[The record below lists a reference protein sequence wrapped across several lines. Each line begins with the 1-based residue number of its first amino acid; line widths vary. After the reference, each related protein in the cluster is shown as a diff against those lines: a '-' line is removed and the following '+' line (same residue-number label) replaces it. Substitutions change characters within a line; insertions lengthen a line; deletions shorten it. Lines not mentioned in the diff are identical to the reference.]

1 MWKLPEM
8 DAFVSAS
15 RGTSDFGPP
24 EAPIRAELFSR
35 DRLEQHALS
44 LAHAQQIAVH
54 PPRTRSLTSRAAD
67 NERVLRKCYDATAQ
81 ATLQRRSITPA
92 AEWLLDNFRT
102 VSDQFREVRHGL
114 NTQSFRS
121 LPRLLDSPLRGY
133 PRIYGVLW
141 AFVAHTDSRFDPSLL
156 SCFLLAYQ
164 KVEPLTMAELW
175 AMPLTLRAV
184 MIENLRRLCAHVTQ
198 AQVSRQAADRYAD
211 DLLSRNTSASPTH
224 SDAPKARA
232 RVVAPFEPAF
242 TVQLIQ
248 RLRYQDRS
256 LQWLSDQ
263 LAQQGQSADDVVQAE
278 HASQAAANMTVRNV
292 ITSLRDM
299 RAFAWQPLF
308 EEVSLVDAHLRH
320 NPGYADMDFAT
331 RDAYRHEIEKLAAR
345 SRLSELAVTQALN
358 LKTAAAAAGMGD
370 SVGVEDVPRRMDPGY
385 YLLSAGRR
393 GFEREIAYR
402 APLTR
407 RWQLHGAT
415 HCAVAYIV
423 GVCLFSCLTVA
434 VPLSLSAAAGVSV
447 AGLVLLAI
455 CGLFPASELAV
466 LLIDSSLTRW
476 IPPRHLPRLELADG
490 ISPDLRTFV
499 VVPMMLTNEADI
511 AAQTSQLEVHYL
523 ANPKG
528 DVRFALLSDW
538 RDADTEHIDSD
549 MPLLDAAS
557 ARIAVLNA
565 RYATGFPDTPRFFL
579 FHRRRL
585 WNDTQGKWL
594 AWERKR
600 GKLHEFNRLLRGATD
615 TSFMNIDGRA
625 PSVPPGV
632 RYVITL
638 DSDTRLPIDAVQQ
651 LVGTAAHPLNR
662 PYLDPTSRRV
672 VAGYGILQPRIT
684 PTLPSMSE
692 GTVYSR
698 LFSGTFGID
707 PYAGAVS
714 DVYQDLLGEGSYIGK
729 GLYDVDAFESSL
741 AGRIPENT
749 ILSHD
754 LFEGNFARCGLVT
767 DIELFEDFPS
777 HAQVAATRLH
787 RWIRGDWQLLPWIIG
802 KRGGAIP
809 AAARWK
815 MLDNLRRSLTAP
827 GALATLV
834 CSWVIARAPV
844 EVWSALVLLAI
855 SAPAIFM
862 IAAGL
867 IPSQTGISM
876 PSHWRAVGRDV
887 RRGVERTFVVASMM
901 ANHAWLAADAVA
913 RTLFRLTVSRRRLL
927 EWVTAAQVKLHAG
940 RSLGNFLWSLRGAV
954 TLTALCTA
962 IVEWL
967 RPASL
972 PWAAPFLIA
981 WGLSPFV
988 AQWVSRQPSP
998 ARPSLVP
1005 IGDNLALRVAGRR
1018 IWRFFATFVDEE
1030 NHHLPPDNF
1039 QEDPRPVVAHRS
1051 SPTNFGLYLL
1061 SVLSA
1066 RDFGWIGVTETVE
1079 RLERTL
1085 GTMSMLARHQ
1095 GHFFNWYDTRDLTP
1109 LIPQYVSSVD
1119 SGNLAG
1125 HLLVV
1130 ASACEEIPVQPLF
1143 ARSQLDGV
1151 LDTLALLRDA
1161 IAHESDDRRTLTVN
1175 RDHLYQ
1181 ALNALERV
1189 LLKPAP
1195 SVPIDAFADASESW
1209 RQRWYAIDRLV
1220 STLVDLAQTF
1230 VNERGDAAH
1239 SEVLYWVGAIRD
1251 GVKSHLRDL
1260 APNVSASGESPQ
1272 DNTPSPSPGME
1283 VPAAAIAKRFEA
1295 VAVLARSLFDEMDF
1309 RFLFAPE
1316 RRLFSIGY
1324 RMGDSELDNSYY
1336 DLLASEARLT
1346 SFIAIAKGDVPATHW
1361 FRLGRIMMP
1370 YGKAAVLMSW
1380 SGSMFEY
1387 LMPSLVMDYPH
1398 QSLLDSTCALAV
1410 SSQIAYGKER
1420 NVPWGISESACNI
1433 RDRALTYQYADFG
1446 VPELALK
1453 RGLAR
1458 SLVVAPYATV
1468 LAAMYDVPHAIA
1480 NLKRLDAVG
1489 ARGIFG
1495 YYDAVDYT
1503 PSRLPKNCSAVP
1515 VRTYMAHHQG
1525 MSLVALSNVFFGD
1538 VMRQRFHRQ
1547 AVVRAAEL
1555 LLHEANPREICAVD
1569 LAPDIADTPLGV
1581 DAILPVMRRFYSAGQ
1596 TPPATHILSNGEYS
1610 VMVSA
1615 AGSGYS
1621 LCGKAA
1627 VTRWREDLTC
1637 DPWGSYLF
1645 LRDMANDAVWSAA
1658 FQPVGT
1664 EPDNYDVAFSE
1675 DRASI
1680 VRHEGSLVTT
1690 LEILVSPE
1698 DNAEVRRLSITNA
1711 GQQTREI
1718 EVTSYAEI
1726 VLAPMGSDT
1735 AHPAFSNL
1743 FVQTEYL
1750 PEVQGLLA
1758 MRRPR
1763 GGSDK
1768 PLWAAHVLAS
1778 TTHGGNV
1785 GYETDRARFI
1795 TRGRTIRDP
1804 VAVMDGR
1811 PLSNTVGPVLDPIFS
1826 LRTRVIVAPGAT
1838 EHLVFSTMV
1847 APNRESLLDL
1857 TDKYRDPACFQRIS
1871 TLAWTRGQVNLHY
1884 LGITADDAQLFQF
1897 IANRV
1902 LYVDPAMRA
1911 AVEVLKRNVLSATS
1925 LWRFGISG
1933 DLPIVLVR
1941 VDDPDDRD
1949 IVRQLLRAHEY
1960 WQDKGV
1966 PVDLVILNERKV
1978 SYVQDLQ
1985 VSLQTMVSGTQVT
1998 PAHGAGHGGISV
2010 IRADGL
2016 DASEMTLLLSAA
2028 RVVLAGA
2035 KQGSLEEQVV
2045 RMGRSD
2051 IRKPTSITRIYDTRG
2066 DEYPDTP
2073 LPTPTL
2079 EYFNGLGGFADQGR
2093 EYVTVLGPGQ
2103 RTPAPWVNIIANPG
2117 FGFQVSE
2124 SGGGYTWASNSQEN
2138 QLTPWSN
2145 DPVVDPCG
2153 EAFFL
2158 RDDDTGHLWSP
2169 TASPIRLENTRYVA
2183 AHGFG
2188 YSRFEH
2194 AVHGLKTEL
2203 VQFVSWHDPVK
2214 LSTLTVENRTKRPRK
2229 LSVAAYVEWVLGN
2242 ERARNAPFVVS
2253 EIDPLTGAMFATNP
2267 WNAEFGERVTFI
2279 DWCGDQTGWT
2289 GDRTEFIGRNGDLA
2303 HPAGM
2308 MPDAML
2314 SDTTGAGMDPCG
2326 ALLTQITL
2334 GAGERIELAFI
2345 LGQANDRDAA
2355 RQYIQRYRVTLPSKV
2370 LSTVKSE
2377 WHAVLTQ
2384 LQVETPDRATDLML
2398 NGWLL
2403 YQVVSC
2409 RMWARS
2415 AFYQASGAFGFR
2427 DQLQDCMALCHSRPD
2442 LAREHILKAAA
2453 RQFVEGD
2460 VQHWWHPPSGRG
2472 VRTHISD
2479 DRLWLPYTVA
2489 HYIRVTGDTQILDE
2503 HVPYLEGRTVA
2514 DNEENAYYV
2523 PTVSVQ
2529 TGPLFE
2535 HCQRAID
2542 CSLATGV
2549 HGLPL
2554 MGGGDWND
2562 GLNRVGVEGK
2572 GESIW
2577 LGWFLHATA
2586 MPFADLA
2593 DARAEVEAATR
2604 WRAHAE
2610 RLRAALNNGAWDG
2623 AWYLRAYYDDGTSL
2637 GGAGN
2642 AECRIDS
2649 IAQSWSVISG
2659 AGDPERQR
2667 RAMESVEHYLVRP
2680 GDDLILLLAPPF
2692 DKMERDPGYIKGYLP
2707 GVRENGGQYT
2717 HAATWCM
2724 IAFAQMGDGNRAGD
2738 MLKMLNPINH
2748 ADTRAGVHAYK
2759 VEPYV
2764 MAGDIYTAPPH
2775 VRRGGWTWYTG
2786 AAGWLYRGAIESVL
2800 GLQKRGNALR
2810 LAPCIPGEWCGFRLN
2825 YLYGA
2830 SLYII
2835 SVANAQGQGEG
2846 CVSVSV
2852 DGHIL
2857 EGNDPDIPLVD
2868 DGHTHHVQVSL
2879 VPSSEHVPYRLA

>member
-1 MWKLPEM
+1 MWKPPGM
-8 DAFVSAS
+8 ANFAGNS
-15 RGTSDFGPP
+15 RGASEFGPP
-24 EAPIRAELFSR
+24 ETPIRAELFSR

-44 LAHAQQIAVH
+44 LAQAQQVAAH
-54 PPRTRSLTSRAAD
+54 APRTRSLTSRAAD

-114 NTQSFRS
+114 NAKSFRS
-121 LPRLLDSPLRGY
+121 LPRLLDGPLRGY

-141 AFVAHTDSRFDPSLL
+141 AFVAHTDSRFDPELL

-164 KVEPLTMAELW
+164 QVEPLTMAELW

-198 AQVSRQAADRYAD
+198 AQVNRQAADRYAD
-211 DLLSRNTSASPTH
+211 ELLARKASVSPTTGEW
-224 SDAPKARA
+224 PTGRA
-232 RVVAPFEPAF
+232 GLVEPFEPAF

-263 LAQQGQSADDVVQAE
+263 LAQQGQSADEVVQAE
-278 HASQAAANMTVRNV
+278 HASQAAANMSVRNV

-299 RAFAWQPLF
+299 RAFDWQPLF
-308 EEVSLVDAHLRH
+308 EEVSLVDALLRR
-320 NPGYADMDFAT
+320 NTGYADMDFAT
-331 RDAYRHEIEKLAAR
+331 RDGYRHEIEKLAAR
-345 SRLSELAVTQALN
+345 SGLSELEVTQALN
-358 LKTAAAAAGMGD
+358 LKAAAAATGGGSAVSMGD
-370 SVGVEDVPRRMDPGY
+370 MPRRMDPGY

-393 GFEREIAYR
+393 EFEREIAYR
-402 APLTR
+402 APLTH
-407 RWQLHGAT
+407 RWRLHSAR
-415 HCAVAYIV
+415 HCVAAYIG
-423 GVCLFSCLTVA
+423 GVCL
-434 VPLSLSAAAGVSV
+434 LSALLVGAPVWLSATAGVSV
-447 AGLVLLAI
+447 TGLVLLAI
-455 CGLFPASELAV
+455 CGCFPASELAV
-466 LLIDSSLTRW
+466 LIIDRTLTRL
-476 IPPRHLPRLELADG
+476 IPPRHLPRLDLVDG
-490 ISPDLRTFV
+490 ITPDLRTFV

-511 AAQTSQLEVHYL
+511 AAQVAQLEVHYL
-523 ANPKG
+523 ANPDG

-538 RDADTEHIDSD
+538 RDSDTEHMDSD
-549 MPLLDAAS
+549 IPLLAVAS
-557 ARIAVLNA
+557 ARIATLNN
-565 RYATGFPDTPRFFL
+565 RYPCDTCRADGITETPRFFL

-585 WNDTQGKWL
+585 WNETQRKWL

-615 TSFMNIDGRA
+615 TSFMDIDGCA
-625 PSVPPGV
+625 PQVPPGV

-638 DSDTRLPIDAVQQ
+638 DSDTRLPIDAVRQ

-662 PYLDPTSRRV
+662 PYFDPASRRV

-684 PTLPSMSE
+684 PTLPTMSE
-692 GTVYSR
+692 GTLYSR
-698 LFSGTFGID
+698 LFSGPYGID

-714 DVYQDLLGEGSYIGK
+714 NVYQDLLGEGSYIGK
-729 GLYDVDAFESSL
+729 GLYDVDAFEASL
-741 AGRIPENT
+741 AGRIPENS

-777 HAQVAATRLH
+777 HAQVAAARLH
-787 RWIRGDWQLLPWIIG
+787 RWIRGDWQLLPWILG
-802 KRGGAIP
+802 GRGEAIP
-809 AAARWK
+809 AAGRWK

-834 CSWVIARAPV
+834 GAWAIAQAPIGI
-844 EVWSALVLLAI
+844 WSALVLLAI
-855 SAPAIFM
+855 SAPAILM
-862 IAAGL
+862 VAAGL
-867 IPSQTGISM
+867 APSQTGISM
-876 PSHWRAVGRDV
+876 SSHWRAVRQDMFSA
-887 RRGVERTFVVASMM
+887 VERTFVMISML
-901 ANHAWLAADAVA
+901 ANQAWLSADAVA

-927 EWVTAAQVKLHAG
+927 EWVTAAQAKLNAG
-940 RSLGNFLWSLRGAV
+940 RSVGNFLWSLRGAV
-954 TLTALCTA
+954 TLTALCA
-962 IVEWL
+962 AVVAWL
-967 RPASL
+967 RPDSL
-972 PWAAPFLIA
+972 PWASPFLIL
-981 WGLSPFV
+981 WGISPFV
-988 AQWVSRQPSP
+988 AQWISRRPSP
-998 ARPSLVP
+998 VRPSVMQN
-1005 IGDNLALRVAGRR
+1005 GDRHALRVAGRR
-1018 IWRFFATFVDEE
+1018 IWRFFTTFVDDD

-1066 RDFGWIGVTETVE
+1066 RDFGWIGVTETLE

-1085 GTMSMLARHQ
+1085 GTMSTLARHQ
-1095 GHFFNWYDTRDLTP
+1095 GHFLNWYDTRDLSP
-1109 LIPQYVSSVD
+1109 LVPQYVSSVD

-1125 HLLVV
+1125 HLLVI
-1130 ASACEEIPVQPLF
+1130 ASACEDIPLQPIF
-1143 ARSQLDGV
+1143 DRAQLDGI
-1151 LDTLALLRDA
+1151 LDTVALLREA
-1161 IAHESDDRRTLTVN
+1161 IAHEKDDRRTLTVDRN
-1175 RDHLYQ
+1175 HLYE
-1181 ALNALERV
+1181 ALNALELVV
-1189 LLKPAP
+1189 LKSTP
-1195 SVPIDAFADASESW
+1195 SIQLSPIADAAEGW
-1209 RQRWYAIDRLV
+1209 RRRWHEIDRLV
-1220 STLVDLAQTF
+1220 GTLLDLVQTF

-1239 SEVLYWVGAIRD
+1239 SEVLYWAGAIRD
-1251 GVKSHLRDL
+1251 DVDSHLRDL
-1260 APNVSASGESPQ
+1260 TPTVLPNGEAPRSHTRAPLPGTE
-1272 DNTPSPSPGME
+1272 TPD
-1283 VPAAAIAKRFEA
+1283 AAIAKRFAA
-1295 VAVLARSLFDEMDF
+1295 VAALARKLFDEMDF

-1324 RMGDSELDNSYY
+1324 RPADGTLDNSYY

-1361 FRLGRIMMP
+1361 FRLGRIMAP

-1387 LMPSLVMDYPH
+1387 LMPSLVMDYPYR
-1398 QSLLDSTCALAV
+1398 SLLDSTCALAV
-1410 SSQIAYGKER
+1410 ASQIAYGKAR
-1420 NVPWGISESACNI
+1420 SVPWGISESACNV

-1453 RGLAR
+1453 RGLTR
-1458 SLVVAPYATV
+1458 SLVIAPYATA
-1468 LAAMYDVPHAIA
+1468 LAAMYDVPGAIA

-1503 PSRLPKNCSAVP
+1503 PSRLPNNCAAVP

-1525 MSLVALSNVFFGD
+1525 MSLVALSNVLFDD

-1547 AVVRAAEL
+1547 AVVRAADL

-1581 DAILPVMRRFYSAGQ
+1581 EATVPVIRRFESAGQ
-1596 TPPATHILSNGEYS
+1596 TPPATHLLSNGEYS
-1610 VMVSA
+1610 VMVTA

-1621 LCGKAA
+1621 LCGNAA

-1645 LRDMANDAVWSAA
+1645 LRDTADDTIWSAT
-1658 FQPVGT
+1658 FQPLGT
-1664 EPDNYDVAFSE
+1664 EPDSYDVAFSE

-1690 LEILVSPE
+1690 LEIMVSPE
-1698 DNAEVRRLSITNA
+1698 DNAEVRRLSITNNGPFA
-1711 GQQTREI
+1711 REL
-1718 EVTSYAEI
+1718 EVTSYAEV
-1726 VLAPMGSDT
+1726 VLAPMASDT

-1763 GGSDK
+1763 GGTDT

-1795 TRGRTIRDP
+1795 TRARTIRNP

-1826 LRTRVIVAPGAT
+1826 LRTSVTVASGAT

-1847 APNRESLLDL
+1847 APTRQALLDL
-1857 TDKYRDPACFQRIS
+1857 TDKYHDPASFQRIS
-1871 TLAWTRGQVNLHY
+1871 TLAWTQGQVNLHH
-1884 LGITADDAQLFQF
+1884 LGITDDDAHLFQF

-1902 LYVDPAMRA
+1902 LYADPAMRPGA
-1911 AVEVLKRNVLSATS
+1911 EMLKRNTLSAPS

-1933 DLPIVLVR
+1933 DLPIVLIR

-1960 WQDKGV
+1960 WQGKGV
-1966 PVDLVILNERKV
+1966 PVDLIILNERKV
-1978 SYVQDLQ
+1978 SYIQDLQ
-1985 VSLQTMVSGTQVT
+1985 TSLQTMVSGTQVT
-1998 PAHGAGHGGISV
+1998 PAQSGRRGGISV

-2016 DASEMTLLLSAA
+2016 DATETTLLLSAA

-2035 KQGSLEEQVV
+2035 RQGSLEEQVV

-2051 IRKPTSITRIYDTRG
+2051 SVKPTGIARTHVSRG
-2066 DEYPDTP
+2066 DDYTDTS
-2073 LPTPTL
+2073 LPAPVL
-2079 EYFNGLGGFADQGR
+2079 EYFNGLGGFSDQGR

-2103 RTPAPWVNIIANPG
+2103 RTPAPWINIVANPE

-2124 SGGGYTWASNSQEN
+2124 SGGGYTWCSNSHEN

-2145 DPVVDPCG
+2145 DPVVDPCS

-2158 RDDDTGHLWSP
+2158 RDDDTGQLWSP
-2169 TASPIRLENTRYVA
+2169 TASPIRLEDTRYIA

-2194 AVHGLKTEL
+2194 AVHGIRTEL
-2203 VQFVSWHDPVK
+2203 VQFVSWQDPVK
-2214 LSTLTVENRTKRPRK
+2214 LSTLRIENRTKRSRR
-2229 LSVAAYVEWVLGN
+2229 LSVAAYVEWVLGT
-2242 ERARNAPFVVS
+2242 ERSRNAPFIVS
-2253 EIDPLTGAMFATNP
+2253 EMDAVTGAMFATNA
-2267 WNAEFGERVTFI
+2267 WNADFGARIAFI
-2279 DWCGDQTGWT
+2279 DWLGEQTRWT

-2303 HPAGM
+2303 HPAAL
-2308 MPDAML
+2308 MPDVLL
-2314 SDTTGAGMDPCG
+2314 SNTTGAGMDPCG

-2334 GAGERIELAFI
+2334 APGGHVELTFM
-2345 LGQANDRDAA
+2345 LGQAHDREAA
-2355 RQYIQRYRVTLPSKV
+2355 RKYVQQYRSTSPAKV
-2370 LSTVKSE
+2370 LATVRSE
-2377 WHAVLTQ
+2377 WHGILSQ

-2409 RMWARS
+2409 RLWARS

-2427 DQLQDCMALCHSRPD
+2427 DQLQDCMALTHTRAD
-2442 LAREHILKAAA
+2442 LARAHLLRAAA

-2472 VRTHISD
+2472 VRTRISD
-2479 DRLWLPYTVA
+2479 DRLWLPYAVE
-2489 HYIRVTGDTQILDE
+2489 HYVRITGDTPILDE
-2503 HVPYLEGRTVA
+2503 LLPYLEGRAVA
-2514 DNEENAYYV
+2514 DDEENAYYV
-2523 PTVSVQ
+2523 PTVTTQ
-2529 TGPLFE
+2529 TGTLFE

-2542 CSLATGV
+2542 CSLALGA

-2554 MGGGDWND
+2554 IGGGDWND
-2562 GLNRVGVEGK
+2562 GLNLVGKQGK

-2586 MPFADLA
+2586 LPFAELA
-2593 DARAEVEAATR
+2593 DARGEREAAAR
-2604 WRAHAE
+2604 WRSHATG
-2610 RLRAALNNGAWDG
+2610 LRAALNNGAWDG
-2623 AWYLRAYYDDGTSL
+2623 AWYLRAYFDDGTPL
-2637 GGAGN
+2637 GSAGD

-2659 AGDPERQR
+2659 AGEIDRQR
-2667 RAMESVEHYLVRP
+2667 RAMESVEYYLVRP
-2680 GDDLILLLAPPF
+2680 GDDLILLLTPPF
-2692 DKMERDPGYIKGYLP
+2692 DKMERDPGYIKGYVP

-2738 MLKMLNPINH
+2738 MLKMLNPIHH
-2748 ADTRAGVHAYK
+2748 ANTRAGVHAYK

-2764 MAGDIYTAPPH
+2764 MAGDIYAAPTH

-2786 AAGWLYRGAIESVL
+2786 AAGWVYRGTVENIL
-2800 GLQKRGNALR
+2800 GLHKHGNALSIQ
-2810 LAPCIPGEWCGFRLN
+2810 PCIPREWRGFRLN
-2825 YLYGA
+2825 YRYGK
-2830 SLYII
+2830 STYLI
-2835 SVANAQGQGEG
+2835 SVVNLHGQSQGP
-2846 CVSVSV
+2846 VSVTI
-2852 DGHIL
+2852 DGHLL
-2857 EGNDPDIPLVD
+2857 EPGDQDIPLID
-2868 DGHTHHVQVSL
+2868 DGHPHRVLIHL
-2879 VPSSEHVPYRLA
+2879 LPPA

>member
-1 MWKLPEM
+1 MWKPPGM
-8 DAFVSAS
+8 DYFVGTS

-24 EAPIRAELFSR
+24 ETPIRAELFSR

-44 LAHAQQIAVH
+44 LARAQQIAVH
-54 PPRTRSLTSRAAD
+54 PPRTRALTSRAAD
-67 NERVLRKCYDATAQ
+67 NERVLRKCYDATAH

-102 VSDQFREVRHGL
+102 VSDQFREVRHDL
-114 NTQSFRS
+114 NTKSFRS
-121 LPRLLDSPLRGY
+121 LPRLLDGPLRGL

-141 AFVAHTDSRFDPSLL
+141 AFVAHTDSRFDPALL
-156 SCFLLAYQ
+156 TCFLLAYQ
-164 KVEPLTMAELW
+164 KVEPLSMAELW

-184 MIENLRRLCAHVTQ
+184 MIENLRRLCGQVTR
-198 AQVSRQAADRYAD
+198 AQVNRQAADRYAD
-211 DLLSRNTSASPTH
+211 DLLAHKASASPAAD
-224 SDAPKARA
+224 DAPKAA
-232 RVVAPFEPAF
+232 AAVVEPFEPAF

-263 LAQQGQSADDVVQAE
+263 LAQQGQSADEVVQAE
-278 HASQAAANMTVRNV
+278 HASQAAANMSVRNV

-299 RAFAWQPLF
+299 RAFDWHPLF
-308 EEVSLVDAHLRH
+308 EEVSLVDAYLRQ
-320 NPGYADMDFAT
+320 NAGYAEMDFAT
-331 RDAYRHEIEKLAAR
+331 RDGYRHEIEKLAAR
-345 SRLSELAVTQALN
+345 SRLSELEVTQALN
-358 LKTAAAAAGMGD
+358 LRAAAAAAGTGD
-370 SVGVEDVPRRMDPGY
+370 ATDAEDMPRRTDPGY
-385 YLLSAGRR
+385 YLLSSGR
-393 GFEREIAYR
+393 GAFEREIAYR
-402 APLTR
+402 VPITH
-407 RWQLHGAT
+407 RWGLHDA
-415 HCAVAYIV
+415 HHRAAAYIL
-423 GVCLFSCLTVA
+423 GVCLLSGLILA
-434 VPLSLSAAAGVSV
+434 VPVWLSAIAGVSIT
-447 AGLVLLAI
+447 GLVLLAV
-455 CGLFPASELAV
+455 CGQFPASELAV
-466 LLIDSSLTRW
+466 LLIERTLTRF

-490 ISPDLRTFV
+490 ITPELSTFV

-511 AAQTSQLEVHYL
+511 AAQVAQLEVHYL

-538 RDADTEHIDSD
+538 RDADEEHIESD
-549 MPLLDAAS
+549 MPLLAAAS
-557 ARIAVLNA
+557 ARIAALNS
-565 RYATGFPDTPRFFL
+565 RYAEGTSNTPRFFL

-585 WNDTQGKWL
+585 WNETQRKWL

-615 TSFMNIDGRA
+615 TSFMTIDAHA
-625 PSVPPGV
+625 PWAPPGV

-638 DSDTRLPIDAVQQ
+638 DSDTRLPIDAVRQ

-662 PYLDPTSRRV
+662 PYIDPGSRRV

-684 PTLPSMSE
+684 PTLPTMSE
-692 GTVYSR
+692 GTIYSR
-698 LFSGTFGID
+698 LFSGRYGID

-714 DVYQDLLGEGSYIGK
+714 DVYQDLLGEGSYVGK

-777 HAQVAATRLH
+777 HAQVAAARLH
-787 RWIRGDWQLLPWIIG
+787 RWIRGDWQLLPWIVG
-802 KRGGAIP
+802 KRGGATP

-815 MLDNLRRSLTAP
+815 MLDNLRRSITAP
-827 GALATLV
+827 AALATLV
-834 CSWVIARAPV
+834 CAWTVAQAPV
-844 EVWSALVLLAI
+844 GIWSALVVLAI
-855 SAPAIFM
+855 SAPALFL
-862 IAAGL
+862 IATGL
-867 IPSQTGISM
+867 IPSQTGIWM
-876 PSHWRAVGRDV
+876 PSHWRAVGRDMCS
-887 RRGVERTFVVASMM
+887 GVERTLILASML
-901 ANHAWLAADAVA
+901 ANHAWLAIDAIA

-927 EWVTAAQVKLHAG
+927 EWVTAAQVKLHTG
-940 RSLGNFLWSLRGAV
+940 RSVGNFLWSFRGAI

-962 IVEWL
+962 IVAWL

-972 PWAAPFLIA
+972 PWAAPFLIL
-981 WGLSPFV
+981 WSLSPFV
-988 AQWVSRQPSP
+988 AQWISRRP
-998 ARPSLVP
+998 APTRPSLVLTE
-1005 IGDNLALRVAGRR
+1005 DNPALRMAGRR
-1018 IWRFFATFVDEE
+1018 IWRFFSTFVDDD
-1030 NHHLPPDNF
+1030 NHQLPPDNF

-1066 RDFGWIGVTETVE
+1066 RDFGWIGVTETLE

-1085 GTMSMLARHQ
+1085 GTMSTLARYQ
-1095 GHFFNWYDTRDLTP
+1095 GHFFNWYDTRDLSA
-1109 LIPQYVSSVD
+1109 LAPQYVSSVD

-1130 ASACEEIPVQPLF
+1130 ASACEDIPLEPVF
-1143 ARSQLDGV
+1143 SRAQLDGI
-1151 LDTLALLRDA
+1151 LDTVALLRDA

-1175 RDHLYQ
+1175 RTHLYEE
-1181 ALNALERV
+1181 LDALELM
-1189 LLKPAP
+1189 LLQPAP
-1195 SVPIDAFADASESW
+1195 SKPVDVIADASEGW
-1209 RQRWYAIDRLV
+1209 RRRWNAIDRLV
-1220 STLVDLAQTF
+1220 TTLLDLAQTF

-1239 SEVLYWVGAIRD
+1239 SEVLYWVGAIRSD
-1251 GVKSHLRDL
+1251 VKSHVRDL
-1260 APNVSASGESPQ
+1260 APDVSPEGESLHYF
-1272 DNTPSPSPGME
+1272 TLSPLPGADI
-1283 VPAAAIAKRFEA
+1283 VKRFEA
-1295 VAVLARSLFDEMDF
+1295 VATLARRLFDEMDF
-1309 RFLFAPE
+1309 RFLYAAD

-1324 RMGDSELDNSYY
+1324 RVADAELDNSYY

-1361 FRLGRIMMP
+1361 FRLGRIMTP

-1398 QSLLDSTCALAV
+1398 RSLLDSTCELAV
-1410 SSQIAYGKER
+1410 ASQIAYGKAR

-1433 RDRALTYQYADFG
+1433 RDRALTYQYSDFG

-1458 SLVVAPYATV
+1458 SLVIAPYATV
-1468 LAAMYDVPHAIA
+1468 LAAMYDLPHAVA
-1480 NLKRLDAVG
+1480 NLKRLDGVG
-1489 ARGIFG
+1489 ARGVFG
-1495 YYDAVDYT
+1495 YYDAIDYT
-1503 PSRLPKNCSAVP
+1503 ASRLPKNCNAVP

-1525 MSLVALSNVFFGD
+1525 MSLVALTNVLFGD

-1547 AVVRAAEL
+1547 PVVRAADL
-1555 LLHEANPREICAVD
+1555 LLHEANPREISAVD
-1569 LAPDIADTPLGV
+1569 LAPDIADTPTGV
-1581 DAILPVMRRFYSAGQ
+1581 EAIVPVMRRFYSAGQ
-1596 TPPATHILSNGEYS
+1596 TPPATHLLSNGEYS
-1610 VMVSA
+1610 VMITA

-1621 LCGKAA
+1621 LCGNAA

-1637 DPWGSYLF
+1637 DLWGSYLF
-1645 LRDMANDAVWSAA
+1645 LRDTANDAVWSAT
-1658 FQPVGT
+1658 FQPVDT
-1664 EPDNYDVAFSE
+1664 EPDAYDVAFSE

-1680 VRHEGSLVTT
+1680 VRQEGSLVST
-1690 LEILVSPE
+1690 LEIIVSPE
-1698 DNAEVRRLSITNA
+1698 DNAEVRRLSITNEGA
-1711 GQQTREI
+1711 LTREI
-1718 EVTSYAEI
+1718 EVTSYAEV
-1726 VLAPMGSDT
+1726 VLAPMASDT

-1763 GGSDK
+1763 GGTDT
-1768 PLWAAHVLAS
+1768 PLWAAHVLARS
-1778 TTHGGNV
+1778 PHGGNV

-1804 VAVMDGR
+1804 LAVMDGR

-1826 LRTRVIVAPGAT
+1826 LRTRIIVAPGGT

-1847 APNRESLLDL
+1847 APSREALLDL
-1857 TDKYRDPACFQRIS
+1857 TDKYHDPASFQRIS
-1871 TLAWTRGQVNLHY
+1871 TLAWTQGQVNLHY

-1902 LYVDPAMRA
+1902 LYVDAAMRA
-1911 AVEVLKRNVLSATS
+1911 AVEVLKRNTLSAPS

-1941 VDDPDDRD
+1941 VDDQDDRD

-1960 WQDKGV
+1960 WQGKGV

-1978 SYVQDLQ
+1978 SYIEDLQ

-1998 PAHGAGHGGISV
+1998 SGPNNGRGSISV

-2016 DASEMTLLLSAA
+2016 EAAEMTLLLTAA

-2035 KQGSLEEQVV
+2035 RQGSLEEQVV
-2045 RMGRSD
+2045 RMGRR
-2051 IRKPTSITRIYDTRG
+2051 IIHEPLNIGRTRTTR
-2066 DEYPDTP
+2066 DDDLADMP
-2073 LPTPTL
+2073 LPAPAL
-2079 EYFNGLGGFADQGR
+2079 ENFNGLGGFAEQGR

-2103 RTPAPWVNIIANPG
+2103 RTPAPWLNIIANPE

-2124 SGGGYTWASNSQEN
+2124 SGGGYTWSTNRQAN

-2145 DPVVDPCG
+2145 DPVVDPCS

-2158 RDDDTGHLWSP
+2158 RDDETGHLWSP
-2169 TASPIRLENTRYVA
+2169 TASPIRLENTRYIA
-2183 AHGFG
+2183 SHGFG

-2194 AVHGLKTEL
+2194 AVYGIKTEL

-2214 LSTLTVENRTKRPRK
+2214 LSVLTIENRSKRPRR
-2229 LSVAAYVEWVLGN
+2229 LSAAAYVEWVLGAG
-2242 ERARNAPFVVS
+2242 RARNAPFVVS
-2253 EIDPLTGAMFATNP
+2253 EIDSVTGGMFATNA
-2267 WNAEFGERVTFI
+2267 WNGEFSERIAFL
-2279 DWCGDQTGWT
+2279 DWQGKQSSWT

-2303 HPAGM
+2303 RPAGLIS
-2308 MPDAML
+2308 AAAL
-2314 SDTTGAGMDPCG
+2314 SNATGAGMDPCG
-2326 ALLTQITL
+2326 VLLTHITL
-2334 GAGERIELAFI
+2334 APGERVELTLL

-2355 RQYIQRYRVTLPSKV
+2355 RRYIQRYRGTSSATV
-2370 LSTVKSE
+2370 LATVKSE
-2377 WHAVLTQ
+2377 WRAILTQ

-2403 YQVVSC
+2403 YQVLSC
-2409 RMWARS
+2409 RMWARA
-2415 AFYQASGAFGFR
+2415 AFYQASGGFGFR
-2427 DQLQDCMALCHSRPD
+2427 DQLQDCMALCHARPD
-2442 LAREHILKAAA
+2442 LARAHLLKAAA

-2479 DRLWLPYTVA
+2479 DRLWLPYSVN
-2489 HYIRVTGDTQILDE
+2489 HYVRVTGDTKILDE
-2503 HVPYLEGRTVA
+2503 PVPYLEGRAAPDT
-2514 DNEENAYYV
+2514 EENAYYV
-2523 PTVSVQ
+2523 PTVTAQSG
-2529 TGPLFE
+2529 TLFE

-2542 CSLATGV
+2542 CSLATGT

-2554 MGGGDWND
+2554 IGGGDWND
-2562 GLNRVGVEGK
+2562 GLNRVGMEGK

-2586 MPFADLA
+2586 LPFADLA
-2593 DARAEVEAATR
+2593 QARAEVDAAAR

-2610 RLRAALNNGAWDG
+2610 RLHAALNNGAWDG
-2623 AWYLRAYYDDGTSL
+2623 AWYLRAYFDDGTPL
-2637 GGAGN
+2637 GAAGD

-2659 AGDPERQR
+2659 AGDVDRQR

-2680 GDDLILLLAPPF
+2680 GDDLILLLTPPF
-2692 DKMERDPGYIKGYLP
+2692 DKMARDPGYIKGYLP
-2707 GVRENGGQYT
+2707 GIRENGGQYT

-2724 IAFAQMGDGNRAGD
+2724 IAYAKMGDGNRAGD
-2738 MLKMLNPINH
+2738 MLTMLNPINH

-2764 MAGDIYTAPPH
+2764 MAGDIYASSTH

-2786 AAGWLYRGAIESVL
+2786 AAGWMYRGTVESIL
-2800 GLQKRGNALR
+2800 GLDKRGNALR
-2810 LAPCIPGEWCGFRLN
+2810 IAPCIPREWRGYRFSYQFGESR
-2825 YLYGA
+2825 YL
-2830 SLYII
+2830 I
-2835 SVANAQGQGEG
+2835 SVANPHGQSQGPA
-2846 CVSVSV
+2846 SVTI
-2852 DGHIL
+2852 DGQLL

-2868 DGHTHHVQVSL
+2868 DGRTHRVQVSL
-2879 VPSSEHVPYRLA
+2879 LSPV

>member
-1 MWKLPEM
+1 MWKPPGM
-8 DAFVSAS
+8 DYFVGTS

-24 EAPIRAELFSR
+24 ETPIRAELFSR

-44 LAHAQQIAVH
+44 LARAQQIAVH
-54 PPRTRSLTSRAAD
+54 PPRTRALTSRAAD
-67 NERVLRKCYDATAQ
+67 NERVLRKCYDATAH

-102 VSDQFREVRHGL
+102 VSDQFREVRHDL
-114 NTQSFRS
+114 NTKSFRS
-121 LPRLLDSPLRGY
+121 LPRLLDGPLRGL

-141 AFVAHTDSRFDPSLL
+141 AFVAHTDSRFDPALL
-156 SCFLLAYQ
+156 TCFLLAYQ
-164 KVEPLTMAELW
+164 KVEPLSMAELW

-184 MIENLRRLCAHVTQ
+184 MIENLRRLCGQVTR
-198 AQVSRQAADRYAD
+198 AQVNRQAADRYAD
-211 DLLSRNTSASPTH
+211 DLLAHKASASPAAD
-224 SDAPKARA
+224 DAPKAA
-232 RVVAPFEPAF
+232 AAVVEPFEPAF

-263 LAQQGQSADDVVQAE
+263 LAQQGQSADEVVQAE
-278 HASQAAANMTVRNV
+278 HASQAAANMSVRNV

-299 RAFAWQPLF
+299 RAFDWHPLF
-308 EEVSLVDAHLRH
+308 EEVSLVDAYLRQ
-320 NPGYADMDFAT
+320 NAGYAEMDFAT
-331 RDAYRHEIEKLAAR
+331 RDGYRHEIEKLAAR
-345 SRLSELAVTQALN
+345 SRLSELEVTQALN
-358 LKTAAAAAGMGD
+358 LRAAAAAAGTGD
-370 SVGVEDVPRRMDPGY
+370 ATDAEDMPRRTDPGY
-385 YLLSAGRR
+385 YLLSSGR
-393 GFEREIAYR
+393 GAFEREIAYR
-402 APLTR
+402 VPITH
-407 RWQLHGAT
+407 RWGLHDA
-415 HCAVAYIV
+415 HHRAAAYIL
-423 GVCLFSCLTVA
+423 GVCLLSGLILA
-434 VPLSLSAAAGVSV
+434 VPVWLSAIAGVSIT
-447 AGLVLLAI
+447 GLVLLAV
-455 CGLFPASELAV
+455 CGQFPASELAV
-466 LLIDSSLTRW
+466 LLIERTLTRF

-490 ISPDLRTFV
+490 ITPELSTFV

-511 AAQTSQLEVHYL
+511 AAQVAQLEVHYL

-538 RDADTEHIDSD
+538 RDADEEHIESD
-549 MPLLDAAS
+549 MPLLAAAS
-557 ARIAVLNA
+557 ARIAALNS
-565 RYATGFPDTPRFFL
+565 RYAEGTSNTPRFFL

-585 WNDTQGKWL
+585 WNETQRKWL

-615 TSFMNIDGRA
+615 TSFMTIDAHA
-625 PSVPPGV
+625 PWAPPGV

-638 DSDTRLPIDAVQQ
+638 DSDTRLPIDAVRQ

-662 PYLDPTSRRV
+662 PYIDPGSRRV

-684 PTLPSMSE
+684 PTLPTMSE
-692 GTVYSR
+692 GTIYSR
-698 LFSGTFGID
+698 LFSGRYGID

-714 DVYQDLLGEGSYIGK
+714 DVYQDLLGEGSYVGK

-777 HAQVAATRLH
+777 HAQVAAARLH
-787 RWIRGDWQLLPWIIG
+787 RWIRGDWQLLPWIVG
-802 KRGGAIP
+802 KRGGATP

-815 MLDNLRRSLTAP
+815 MLDNLRRSITAP
-827 GALATLV
+827 AALATLV
-834 CSWVIARAPV
+834 CAWTVAQAPV
-844 EVWSALVLLAI
+844 GIWSALVVLAI
-855 SAPAIFM
+855 SAPALFL
-862 IAAGL
+862 IATGL
-867 IPSQTGISM
+867 IPSQTGIWM
-876 PSHWRAVGRDV
+876 PSHWRAVGRDMCS
-887 RRGVERTFVVASMM
+887 GVERTLILASML
-901 ANHAWLAADAVA
+901 ANHAWLAIDAIA

-927 EWVTAAQVKLHAG
+927 EWVTAAQVKLHTA
-940 RSLGNFLWSLRGAV
+940 RSVGNFLWSFRGAI

-962 IVEWL
+962 IVAWL

-972 PWAAPFLIA
+972 PWAAPFLIL
-981 WGLSPFV
+981 WSLSPFV
-988 AQWVSRQPSP
+988 AQWISRRP
-998 ARPSLVP
+998 APTRPSLVLTE
-1005 IGDNLALRVAGRR
+1005 DNPALRMAGRR
-1018 IWRFFATFVDEE
+1018 IWRFFSTFVDDD
-1030 NHHLPPDNF
+1030 NHQLPPDNF

-1066 RDFGWIGVTETVE
+1066 RDFGWIGVTETLE

-1085 GTMSMLARHQ
+1085 GTMSTLARYQ
-1095 GHFFNWYDTRDLTP
+1095 GHFFNWYDTRDLSA
-1109 LIPQYVSSVD
+1109 LAPQYVSSVD

-1130 ASACEEIPVQPLF
+1130 ASACEDIPLEPVF
-1143 ARSQLDGV
+1143 SRAQLDGI
-1151 LDTLALLRDA
+1151 LDTVALLRDA

-1175 RDHLYQ
+1175 RTHLYEE
-1181 ALNALERV
+1181 LDALELM
-1189 LLKPAP
+1189 LLQPAP
-1195 SVPIDAFADASESW
+1195 SKPVDVIADASEGW
-1209 RQRWYAIDRLV
+1209 RRRWNAIDRLV
-1220 STLVDLAQTF
+1220 TTLLDLAQTF

-1239 SEVLYWVGAIRD
+1239 SEVLYWVGAIRSD
-1251 GVKSHLRDL
+1251 VKSHVRDL
-1260 APNVSASGESPQ
+1260 APDVSPEGESLHYF
-1272 DNTPSPSPGME
+1272 TLSPLPGADI
-1283 VPAAAIAKRFEA
+1283 VKRFEA
-1295 VAVLARSLFDEMDF
+1295 VATLARRLFDEMDF
-1309 RFLFAPE
+1309 RFLYAAD

-1324 RMGDSELDNSYY
+1324 RVADAELDNSYY

-1361 FRLGRIMMP
+1361 FRLGRIMTP

-1398 QSLLDSTCALAV
+1398 RSLLDSTCELAV
-1410 SSQIAYGKER
+1410 ASQIAYGKAR

-1433 RDRALTYQYADFG
+1433 RDRALTYQYSDFG

-1458 SLVVAPYATV
+1458 SLVIAPYATV
-1468 LAAMYDVPHAIA
+1468 LAAMYDLPHAVA
-1480 NLKRLDAVG
+1480 NLKRLDGVG
-1489 ARGIFG
+1489 ARGVFG
-1495 YYDAVDYT
+1495 YYDAIDYT
-1503 PSRLPKNCSAVP
+1503 ASRLPKNCNAVP

-1525 MSLVALSNVFFGD
+1525 MSLVALTNVLFGD

-1547 AVVRAAEL
+1547 PVVRAADL
-1555 LLHEANPREICAVD
+1555 LLHEANPREISAVD
-1569 LAPDIADTPLGV
+1569 LAPDIADTPTGV
-1581 DAILPVMRRFYSAGQ
+1581 EAIVPVMRRFYSAGQ
-1596 TPPATHILSNGEYS
+1596 TPPATHLLSNGEYS
-1610 VMVSA
+1610 VMITA

-1621 LCGKAA
+1621 LCGNAA

-1637 DPWGSYLF
+1637 DLWGSYLF
-1645 LRDMANDAVWSAA
+1645 LRDTANDAVWSAT
-1658 FQPVGT
+1658 FQPVDT
-1664 EPDNYDVAFSE
+1664 EPDAYDVAFSE

-1680 VRHEGSLVTT
+1680 VRQEGSLVST
-1690 LEILVSPE
+1690 LEIIVSPE
-1698 DNAEVRRLSITNA
+1698 DNAEVRRLSITNEGA
-1711 GQQTREI
+1711 LTREI
-1718 EVTSYAEI
+1718 EVTSYAEV
-1726 VLAPMGSDT
+1726 VLAPMASDT

-1763 GGSDK
+1763 GGTDT
-1768 PLWAAHVLAS
+1768 PLWAAHVLARS
-1778 TTHGGNV
+1778 PHGGNV

-1804 VAVMDGR
+1804 LAVMDGR

-1826 LRTRVIVAPGAT
+1826 LRTRIIVAPGGT

-1847 APNRESLLDL
+1847 APSREALLDL
-1857 TDKYRDPACFQRIS
+1857 TDKYHDPASFQRIS
-1871 TLAWTRGQVNLHY
+1871 TLAWTQGQVNLHY

-1902 LYVDPAMRA
+1902 LYVDAAMRA
-1911 AVEVLKRNVLSATS
+1911 AVEVLKRNTLSAPS

-1941 VDDPDDRD
+1941 VDDQDDRD

-1960 WQDKGV
+1960 WQGKGV

-1978 SYVQDLQ
+1978 SYIEDLQ

-1998 PAHGAGHGGISV
+1998 SGPNNGRGSISV

-2016 DASEMTLLLSAA
+2016 EAAEMTLLLTAA

-2035 KQGSLEEQVV
+2035 RQGSLEEQVV
-2045 RMGRSD
+2045 RMGRR
-2051 IRKPTSITRIYDTRG
+2051 IIHEPLNIGRTRTTR
-2066 DEYPDTP
+2066 DDDLADMP
-2073 LPTPTL
+2073 LPAPAL
-2079 EYFNGLGGFADQGR
+2079 ENFNGLGGFAEQGR

-2103 RTPAPWVNIIANPG
+2103 RTPAPWLNVIANPE

-2124 SGGGYTWASNSQEN
+2124 SGGGYTWSTNSQAN

-2145 DPVVDPCG
+2145 DPVVDPCS

-2158 RDDDTGHLWSP
+2158 RDDETGHLWSP
-2169 TASPIRLENTRYVA
+2169 TASPIRLENTRYIA
-2183 AHGFG
+2183 SHGFG

-2194 AVHGLKTEL
+2194 AVYGIKTEL

-2214 LSTLTVENRTKRPRK
+2214 LSVLTIENRSKRPRR
-2229 LSVAAYVEWVLGN
+2229 LSAAAYVEWVLGAG
-2242 ERARNAPFVVS
+2242 RARNAPFVVS
-2253 EIDPLTGAMFATNP
+2253 EIDSVTGGMFATNA
-2267 WNAEFGERVTFI
+2267 WNGEFSERIAFL
-2279 DWCGDQTGWT
+2279 DWQGKQSSWT

-2303 HPAGM
+2303 RPAGLIS
-2308 MPDAML
+2308 AAAL
-2314 SDTTGAGMDPCG
+2314 SNATGAGMDPCG
-2326 ALLTQITL
+2326 VLLTHITL
-2334 GAGERIELAFI
+2334 APGERVELTLL

-2355 RQYIQRYRVTLPSKV
+2355 RRYIQRYRGTSSATV
-2370 LSTVKSE
+2370 LATVKSE
-2377 WHAVLTQ
+2377 WRAILTQ

-2403 YQVVSC
+2403 YQVLSC
-2409 RMWARS
+2409 RMWARA
-2415 AFYQASGAFGFR
+2415 AFYQASGGFGFR
-2427 DQLQDCMALCHSRPD
+2427 DQLQDCMALCHARPD
-2442 LAREHILKAAA
+2442 LARAHLLKAAA

-2479 DRLWLPYTVA
+2479 DRLWLPYSVN
-2489 HYIRVTGDTQILDE
+2489 HYVRVTGDTKILDE
-2503 HVPYLEGRTVA
+2503 PVPYLEGRAAPDT
-2514 DNEENAYYV
+2514 EENAYYV
-2523 PTVSVQ
+2523 PTVTAQSG
-2529 TGPLFE
+2529 TLFE

-2542 CSLATGV
+2542 CSLATGT

-2554 MGGGDWND
+2554 IGGGDWND
-2562 GLNRVGVEGK
+2562 GLNRVGMEGK

-2586 MPFADLA
+2586 LPFADLA
-2593 DARAEVEAATR
+2593 QARAEVDAAAR

-2610 RLRAALNNGAWDG
+2610 RLHAALNNGAWDG
-2623 AWYLRAYYDDGTSL
+2623 AWYLRAYFDDGTPL
-2637 GGAGN
+2637 GAAGD

-2659 AGDPERQR
+2659 AGDVDRQR

-2680 GDDLILLLAPPF
+2680 GDDLILLLTPPF
-2692 DKMERDPGYIKGYLP
+2692 DKMARDPGYIKGYLP
-2707 GVRENGGQYT
+2707 GIRENGGQYT

-2724 IAFAQMGDGNRAGD
+2724 IAYAKMGDGNRAGD
-2738 MLKMLNPINH
+2738 MLTMLNPINH

-2764 MAGDIYTAPPH
+2764 MAGDIYASSTH

-2786 AAGWLYRGAIESVL
+2786 AAGWMYRGTVESIL
-2800 GLQKRGNALR
+2800 GLDKRGNALR
-2810 LAPCIPGEWCGFRLN
+2810 IAPCIPREWRGYRFSYQFGESR
-2825 YLYGA
+2825 YL
-2830 SLYII
+2830 I
-2835 SVANAQGQGEG
+2835 SVANPHGQSQGPA
-2846 CVSVSV
+2846 SVTI
-2852 DGHIL
+2852 DGQLL

-2868 DGHTHHVQVSL
+2868 DGRTHRVQVSL
-2879 VPSSEHVPYRLA
+2879 LSPV

>member
-1 MWKLPEM
+1 MWTPPGM
-8 DAFVSAS
+8 AFFVGAS
-15 RGTSDFGPP
+15 RGANDFGPP

-35 DRLEQHALS
+35 DRLEQHARS
-44 LAHAQQIAVH
+44 LAHAQQVAVH
-54 PPRTRSLTSRAAD
+54 PPRARSLTSRAAD

-92 AEWLLDNFRT
+92 AEWLLDNFRI

-114 NTQSFRS
+114 DTGSFRS
-121 LPRLLDSPLRGY
+121 LPRLLDGPLRGH

-141 AFVAHTDSRFDPSLL
+141 AFVAHTDSRFDPALL

-164 KVEPLTMAELW
+164 RVDPLTMAELW

-184 MIENLRRLCAHVTQ
+184 MIENLRRLCAYVTQ
-198 AQVSRQAADRYAD
+198 SQINRQAADRYAD
-211 DLLSRNTSASPTH
+211 DLLSCKAPASPAA
-224 SDAPKARA
+224 DDLPKPCAG
-232 RVVAPFEPAF
+232 VVEPFEPAF

-263 LAQQGQSADDVVQAE
+263 LAQQGQSADEVVQAE

-292 ITSLRDM
+292 ITSLRDT
-299 RAFAWQPLF
+299 RAFDWQPLF
-308 EEVSLVDAHLRH
+308 EEVSLVDAHLRL
-320 NPGYADMDFAT
+320 NAGYADMDFDT
-331 RDAYRHEIEKLAAR
+331 RDRYRHEIEKLAAR
-345 SRLSELAVTQALN
+345 SRLSELDVTQALN
-358 LKTAAAAAGMGD
+358 LKAANAAVVVGD
-370 SVGVEDVPRRMDPGY
+370 SADVGDMRRRTDPGY

-393 GFEREIAYR
+393 EFEREIAYR
-402 APLTR
+402 APLMS
-407 RWQLHGAT
+407 RWRLHSAS

-423 GVCLFSCLTVA
+423 GVCLLSSLLVA
-434 VPLSLSAAAGVSV
+434 LPLWLSVAAGVSV
-447 AGLVLLAI
+447 AGLMLLGL
-455 CGLFPASELAV
+455 CGVFPASELAV
-466 LLIDSSLTRW
+466 MLIDRALTRM
-476 IPPRHLPRLELADG
+476 IPPRHLPRLELIDG
-490 ISPDLRTFV
+490 ITPDLRTFV

-511 AAQTSQLEVHYL
+511 AVQVAQLEVHYL
-523 ANPKG
+523 ANPRG

-538 RDADTEHIDSD
+538 RDADTEHMDSD
-549 MPLLDAAS
+549 MPLLAVAS
-557 ARIAVLNA
+557 ARIAALNA
-565 RYATGFPDTPRFFL
+565 QYPNGTSDSPRFFL
-579 FHRRRL
+579 LHRRRL
-585 WNDTQGKWL
+585 WNESQRKWL

-600 GKLHEFNRLLRGATD
+600 GKLHEFNRLLRGAAD
-615 TSFMNIDGRA
+615 TSFIDVDGRA
-625 PSVPPGV
+625 PCIPPGV

-638 DSDTRLPIDAVQQ
+638 DSDTRLPIDAVRQ

-662 PYLDPTSRRV
+662 PYIDPRSRRV

-684 PTLPSMSE
+684 PTLPTMSE
-692 GTVYSR
+692 GSRYSR
-698 LFSGTFGID
+698 LFSGPYGID

-787 RWIRGDWQLLPWIIG
+787 RWIRGDWQLLPWIVG

-815 MLDNLRRSLTAP
+815 MLDNLRRSLSPPAS
-827 GALATLV
+827 LATLV
-834 CSWVIARAPV
+834 VAWTVAQAPV
-844 EVWSALVLLAI
+844 GVWSALVLLAI
-855 SAPAIFM
+855 CAPAMFM

-876 PSHWRAVGRDV
+876 PSHWRAVGRDIGS
-887 RRGVERTFVVASMM
+887 GVERTLVVASML
-901 ANHAWLAADAVA
+901 ANDAWLAVDAIA

-927 EWVTAAQVKLHAG
+927 EWVTAAQLKLHAG
-940 RSLGNFLWSLRGAV
+940 RSVGNFLWSLRGAV
-954 TLTALCTA
+954 ALTVLCA
-962 IVEWL
+962 GIVAWL

-972 PWAAPFLIA
+972 AWAAPFLIA
-981 WGLSPFV
+981 WGFSPFV
-988 AQWVSRQPSP
+988 AQWISRRPGP

-1005 IGDNLALRVAGRR
+1005 AGDLHTLRIAGRR
-1018 IWRFFATFVDEE
+1018 IWRFFATFVDDE

-1066 RDFGWIGVTETVE
+1066 RDFGWIGVTETLE

-1085 GTMSMLARHQ
+1085 GTMSTLARHQ
-1095 GHFFNWYDTRDLTP
+1095 GHFFNWYDTRELSP
-1109 LIPQYVSSVD
+1109 LVPQYVSSVD

-1130 ASACEEIPVQPLF
+1130 ASACKEIPLQPLF
-1143 ARSQLDGV
+1143 TRSQLDGIR
-1151 LDTLALLRDA
+1151 DTAALLRDA
-1161 IAHESDDRRTLTVN
+1161 LAHESDDRRTLTVN
-1175 RDHLYQ
+1175 RNHLYDE
-1181 ALNALERV
+1181 LNALELILRQPV
-1189 LLKPAP
+1189 PSAP
-1195 SVPIDAFADASESW
+1195 FDTVADANDDW
-1209 RQRWYAIDRLV
+1209 RRRWHAIDRRV
-1220 STLVDLAQTF
+1220 STLLDLAQTF
-1230 VNERGDAAH
+1230 ANERGDEAH

-1251 GVKSHLRDL
+1251 DVESHLRDL
-1260 APNVSASGESPQ
+1260 TPILPSQGESPHDVAQ
-1272 DNTPSPSPGME
+1272 SSVSE
-1283 VPAAAIAKRFEA
+1283 VDIPDAAIAKRFEA
-1295 VAVLARSLFDEMDF
+1295 VAAMARRLFDEMDF
-1309 RFLFAPE
+1309 RFLYAPD

-1324 RMGDSELDNSYY
+1324 RMGDTQLDNSYY

-1346 SFIAIAKGDVPATHW
+1346 SFIAIAKGDVPVTHW
-1361 FRLGRIMMP
+1361 FRLGRIMAP
-1370 YGKAAVLMSW
+1370 YGNAAVLMSW

-1387 LMPSLVMDYPH
+1387 LMPSLVMDYPYR
-1398 QSLLDSTCALAV
+1398 SLLDSTCALAV

-1468 LAAMYDVPHAIA
+1468 LAAMYDVPSAVA
-1480 NLKRLDAVG
+1480 NLKRLDTVG
-1489 ARGIFG
+1489 ARGVFG

-1503 PSRLPKNCSAVP
+1503 PSRLPKNCNAVP

-1525 MSLVALSNVFFGD
+1525 MSLVALSNVLFGD
-1538 VMRQRFHRQ
+1538 VMRQRFHHQ
-1547 AVVRAAEL
+1547 AVVRAADL

-1581 DAILPVMRRFYSAGQ
+1581 EASVPVMRRFDSAGQ
-1596 TPPATHILSNGEYS
+1596 TPPATHLLSNGEYS
-1610 VMVSA
+1610 VMVTA

-1621 LCGKAA
+1621 LCGNVA

-1645 LRDMANDAVWSAA
+1645 LRDTASDAVWSPTA
-1658 FQPVGT
+1658 QPVGT
-1664 EPDNYDVAFSE
+1664 EPESYDVAFSE
-1675 DRASI
+1675 DRASF

-1690 LEILVSPE
+1690 LEIMVSPE

-1711 GQQTREI
+1711 GLQAREI
-1718 EVTSYAEI
+1718 EVTSYAEV
-1726 VLAPMGSDT
+1726 VLAPMASDT

-1743 FVQTEYL
+1743 FIQTEYL
-1750 PEVQGLLA
+1750 PEVHGLLA

-1763 GGSDK
+1763 GGTDA

-1778 TTHGGNV
+1778 TTHGGSV

-1795 TRGRTIRDP
+1795 TRGQTIRNP
-1804 VAVMDGR
+1804 LAVMDGR
-1811 PLSNTVGPVLDPIFS
+1811 PLSNTVGAVLDPIFS
-1826 LRTRVIVAPGAT
+1826 LRTRIAIAPGAT

-1847 APNRESLLDL
+1847 APTRELLLDL
-1857 TDKYRDPACFQRIS
+1857 SDKYHDPASFQRIS
-1871 TLAWTRGQVNLHY
+1871 ILAWTQGQVNLHY
-1884 LGITADDAQLFQF
+1884 LGITTDDANLFQF

-1902 LYVDPAMRA
+1902 LYVDPAMRPA
-1911 AVEVLKRNVLSATS
+1911 AEVLRRNTLSAPA

-1941 VDDPDDRD
+1941 VDDADDRD

-1960 WQDKGV
+1960 WQGKGV
-1966 PVDLVILNERKV
+1966 PADLIILNERKV
-1978 SYVQDLQ
+1978 SYIEDLQ
-1985 VSLQTMVSGTQVT
+1985 VSLQAMVSGTQVT
-1998 PAHGAGHGGISV
+1998 PAKTSGHGGISV

-2016 DASEMTLLLSAA
+2016 EAAEMTLLLSAA

-2035 KQGSLEEQVV
+2035 RHGSLEEQIM
-2045 RMGRSD
+2045 RMGRNGTPKPKRIARMYSTRSD
-2051 IRKPTSITRIYDTRG
+2051 DLN
-2066 DEYPDTP
+2066 DAP
-2073 LPTPTL
+2073 LPAPAL
-2079 EYFNGLGGFADQGR
+2079 EYFNGLGGFAEQGR

-2103 RTPAPWVNIIANPG
+2103 RTPAPWLNIIANPD

-2124 SGGGYTWASNSQEN
+2124 SGGGYTWSSNSHEN

-2145 DPVVDPCG
+2145 DPVVDPCS

-2169 TASPIRLENTRYVA
+2169 TASPIRLENTRYIA
-2183 AHGFG
+2183 SHGFG

-2194 AVHGLKTEL
+2194 AVHGIKTEL

-2214 LSTLTVENRTKRPRK
+2214 FSTLTIENRTKRPRR
-2229 LSVAAYVEWVLGN
+2229 LSAAAYVEWVLGT

-2253 EIDPLTGAMFATNP
+2253 EIDPATGAMFASNP
-2267 WNAEFGERVTFI
+2267 WNAEFGERIAFI
-2279 DWCGDQTGWT
+2279 DWLGEQTRWT

-2303 HPAGM
+2303 HPAGLL
-2308 MPDAML
+2308 PDAVL
-2314 SDTTGAGMDPCG
+2314 SNTTGAGMDPCG
-2326 ALLTQITL
+2326 VQVTQITL
-2334 GAGERIELAFI
+2334 GPGEHVELTFI
-2345 LGQANDRDAA
+2345 LGQANDRDTA
-2355 RQYIQRYRVTLPSKV
+2355 RKYVQRYRSTSPRKALA
-2370 LSTVKSE
+2370 TVKSE
-2377 WHAVLTQ
+2377 WHAILTQ

-2409 RMWARS
+2409 RMWARA

-2427 DQLQDCMALCHSRPD
+2427 DQLQDSMALCHTRPD
-2442 LAREHILKAAA
+2442 LARAHLLKAAA

-2479 DRLWLPYTVA
+2479 DRLWLPYSVT
-2489 HYIRVTGDTQILDE
+2489 HYVHVTGDTQILDE
-2503 HVPYLEGRTVA
+2503 PVPYLDGRPVA
-2514 DNEENAYYV
+2514 DAEENAYYV
-2523 PTVSVQ
+2523 PTVTER
-2529 TGPLFE
+2529 TGTLFE

-2542 CSLATGV
+2542 CSLATGA

-2554 MGGGDWND
+2554 IGGGDWND
-2562 GLNRVGVEGK
+2562 GLNRVGMQGK

-2586 MPFADLA
+2586 LRFADLA
-2593 DARAEVEAATR
+2593 EAREAVDAIDAAAR

-2610 RLRAALNNGAWDG
+2610 GLRAALNNGAWDG
-2623 AWYLRAYYDDGTSL
+2623 AWYLRAYFDDGTPL
-2637 GGAGN
+2637 GSAGD

-2649 IAQSWSVISG
+2649 IAQSWSVISE

-2680 GDDLILLLAPPF
+2680 GDDLILLLTPPF
-2692 DKMERDPGYIKGYLP
+2692 DKMERDPGYIKGYVP

-2724 IAFAQMGDGNRAGD
+2724 IAFAQLGDGNLAGD
-2738 MLKMLNPINH
+2738 MLKMLNPIHH

-2764 MAGDIYTAPPH
+2764 MAGDIYAAPTH

-2786 AAGWLYRGAIESVL
+2786 AAGWMYRGAVESIL
-2800 GLQKRGNALR
+2800 GLQKRGNTLR
-2810 LAPCIPGEWCGFRLN
+2810 IRPCIPREWRGFRLT
-2825 YLYGA
+2825 YLFGESRY
-2830 SLYII
+2830 LI
-2835 SVANAQGQGEG
+2835 SVANPHGQNQGLT
-2846 CVSVSV
+2846 SVTV
-2852 DGHIL
+2852 DGHL
-2857 EGNDPDIPLVD
+2857 LTGSNQDIPLID
-2868 DGHTHHVQVSL
+2868 DGRIHRVQINL
-2879 VPSSEHVPYRLA
+2879 QPSA